1 MNSAR
6 LSRQL
11 LLVFTILGALV
22 AGYLTYIYLFDANV
36 LCTGVGGCDAVKASR
51 YSYVMGIPVA
61 VIGLIG
67 YLAILA
73 GVLLEKVSPQAEQY
87 GPVLVFGM
95 SLVGLLYSIYL
106 TYLELAVIK
115 AVCPYCVASAV
126 IMLVVFAIA
135 TYRLM
140 KADA

>member
-73 GVLLEKVSPQAEQY
+73 GVLLEKASPQAEQY